1 MTTLIQ
7 DLRYGIRML
16 AKSPGFTLVAVFTL
30 ALGIG
35 ANAAIFSVVNRV
47 LLRVLPFRDAGRL
60 MVLSET
66 TERQPHVS
74 VSYPNYFD
82 WRQQNHVFEE
92 MASFQQRDFN
102 LAGVS
107 EPESIGGAAVS
118 SNLLRTLGVKPLLGR
133 DFLLDEDKK
142 GTEPVVMLSYSL
154 WQRRFGGEAG
164 AVGKTLTLDG
174 KPFTIVG
181 VLAPEFILYEAAQV
195 YTPIG
200 VWVGSDMME
209 RGAHD
214 DTTVVARLKPGITL
228 PQARADLDII
238 ARQLDQQYPA
248 TNKGYRIGIVP
259 LRDQFVGDSGPPIL
273 ILFAAVGFVLLIA
286 CVNVANLLL
295 ARGTGRAR
303 EIAIRSALGASRTRV
318 VRQLLTEGGVLAVLS
333 GALGLL
339 FGSWGITGLLAL
351 IPDGVLM
358 GAPIA
363 IDRRVLTFTVL
374 LSFGTVLLTCLV
386 PALHASKPDLN
397 ETLKESGRTASGGA
411 QRLQLRSL
419 LAASEIALALV
430 LLVSAGLLIK
440 SFNRLLAVDPG
451 FNPESVLTLRTSL
464 RGPQYAKP
472 EQITAFAQQTLQRVR
487 ALPGVTYGALGTQ
500 LPLTDS
506 HTRRDITIV
515 GEPVPE
521 VGQFPHPD
529 FHVISPDYFSAMGI
543 PLKRG
548 RPFDESDTPQAP
560 GVVLISESLARRFWA
575 NGDAVG
581 KSILMG
587 RPAPNNHALTVIGVV
602 GDTKQYGLGAATR
615 WEVYLSYLQ
624 HPTENFRVVVRTAA
638 RPEDLTA
645 AIKSEIHAVDPDVPI
660 SELETMRQVVSDSV
674 GSRRVTMFLLGLF
687 AALAIALAAVGIYGV
702 ISYSV
707 GQRTHEFGIRMA
719 LGAERADV
727 LRLVLGKGLR
737 LAAFGVGT
745 GLAGAFAL
753 TRFLSSLLFGVQP
766 TDPIVFGGVA
776 LLLGVIALLASYIP
790 ARRAT
795 KVEPVV
801 ALRYE

>member
-1 MTTLIQ
+1 MTTLLQ
-7 DLRYGIRML
+7 DLRYGVRML
-16 AKSPGFTLVAVFTL
+16 AKSPGFTLVAVLTL

-35 ANAAIFSVVNRV
+35 ANSAIFSVVNGV

-60 MVLSET
+60 MVLTET
-66 TERQPHVS
+66 TERMPHVS
-74 VSYPNYFD
+74 VSYPNYLD
-82 WRQQNHVFEE
+82 WRQQNHSFEQ
-92 MASFQQRDFN
+92 MAFFLPLDFN
-102 LAGVS
+102 LAGVN
-107 EPESIGGAAVS
+107 EPENIGGSAVS
-118 SNLLRTLGVKPLLGR
+118 SNFFQTLGVRPLLGR
-133 DFLLDEDKK
+133 EFLPDEDKK
-142 GTEPVVMLSYSL
+142 GTAPVAMLSYAL
-154 WQRRFGGEAG
+154 WQRRFGGEPG
-164 AVGKTLTLDG
+164 AVGKSLTLDG
-174 KPFTIVG
+174 KPYTIVG
-181 VLAPEFILYEAAQV
+181 VLPPQFVMYEGAQV
-195 YTPIG
+195 YTP
-200 VWVGSDMME
+200 VGLWLDEQMME

-214 DTTVVARLKPGITL
+214 DGSVVARLKPEVTL
-228 PQARADLDII
+228 AQARADLDTV
-238 ARQLDQQYPA
+238 ASQLDQQYPVS
-248 TNKGYRIGIVP
+248 NRGYRVDIKSI
-259 LRDQFVGDSGPPIL
+259 RDQFVGDSGPPIL

-295 ARGTGRAR
+295 ARGTSRAR

-318 VRQLLTEGGVLAVLS
+318 VRQLLTEGVVLAVLS

-339 FGSWGITGLLAL
+339 LGSWGIAGLLAF
-351 IPDGVLM
+351 IPDGALM
-358 GAPIA
+358 GAPIVL
-363 IDRRVLTFTVL
+363 DHRVLAFTALVA
-374 LSFGTVLLTCLV
+374 FGTVLITCLV
-386 PALHASKPDLN
+386 PALQASKPDLN

-411 QRLQLRSL
+411 QRVQLRSL

-430 LLVSAGLLIK
+430 LLISAGLLIK
-440 SFNRLLAVDPG
+440 SFSRLLAVDPG

-472 EQITAFAQQTLQRVR
+472 EQITAFAQRTLQRVR
-487 ALPGVTYGALGTQ
+487 ALPGVAYAALGTQ

-506 HTRRDITIV
+506 HSRSDITIV
-515 GEPVPE
+515 GQPLPE

-548 RPFDESDTPQAP
+548 RAFEESDTPQAP
-560 GVVLISESLARRFWA
+560 GVVLISETLARRFWA

-587 RPAPNNHALTVIGVV
+587 HPSPTNSPVTVVGIV

-615 WEVYLSYLQ
+615 WEVYLTYLQ
-624 HPTENFRVVVRTAA
+624 HPTENFRIVVRTAA
-638 RPEDLTA
+638 RPEDLA
-645 AIKSEIHAVDPDVPI
+645 AAVKSEIHALDPDVPI

-674 GSRRVTMFLLGLF
+674 GSRRVTMLLLGLF

-719 LGAERADV
+719 LGAERSDV

-737 LAAFGVGT
+737 LAALGVGA

-776 LLLGVIALLASYIP
+776 LLLSVIALLASYIP

-795 KVEPVV
+795 KVEPTV